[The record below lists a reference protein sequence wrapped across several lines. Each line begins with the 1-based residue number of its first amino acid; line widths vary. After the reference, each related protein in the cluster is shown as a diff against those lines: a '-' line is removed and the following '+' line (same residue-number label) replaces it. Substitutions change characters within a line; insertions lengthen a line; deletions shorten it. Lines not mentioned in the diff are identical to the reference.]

1 MYNRIVVK
9 IGTNLIADEKGLRE
23 TFLKDFVRQVVELRK
38 AGKEMI
44 IVSSGAIGSGLIR
57 MNMEKRQFTLQEKQ
71 AIAAIGQPVLMNRYK
86 KLFTD
91 NDVTVAQVLLNHD
104 DVKDKSRNMNARNTL
119 LKLIEWGVVPII
131 NENDTVATEEIKFGD
146 NDALAGI
153 VGSLVNADLVA
164 ILTSVDGVYD
174 KNPGRYSSAKKI
186 EVIEDVEATIKE
198 VQTDG
203 VTSGGTG
210 GMLSKLETARNLN
223 HAGIPLIIANGNL
236 KNVLIRSAG
245 GENTGTLILRKG
257 HRAESK
263 KRWILLTLKAKGNI
277 IIDDGAKKA
286 LLDSGKSLLAV
297 GIAAVNGKFSLG
309 DAVEIEDKAGTR
321 IAKGVVNYS
330 SEDVSLIKGRKKE
343 EIKKIMKDNY
353 YTEVIHRDN
362 LFVYR

>member
-9 IGTNLIADEKGLRE
+9 IGTNLIADAKGLKE
-23 TFLKDFVRQVVELRK
+23 NFLKDFVRQVTELHKSGR
-38 AGKEMI
+38 EMI
-44 IVSSGAIGSGLIR
+44 IVSSGAIGSGLVR
-57 MNMEKRQFTLQEKQ
+57 MKMEKRQFTLQEKQ

-86 KLFTD
+86 EMFKESGI
-91 NDVTVAQVLLNHD
+91 TVAQVLLNHD
-104 DVKDKSRNMNARNTL
+104 DVKDKGRNMNARNTL
-119 LKLIEWGVVPII
+119 LKLIEWGVIPVI

-174 KNPGRYSSAKKI
+174 KNPGKYSGAKKI
-186 EVIEDVEATIKE
+186 EVIEDIEAVIKE
-198 VQTDG
+198 VETDG
-203 VTSGGTG
+203 KTASGTG
-210 GMLSKLETARNLN
+210 GMVSKLETARNLN

-236 KNVLIRSAG
+236 KNVLVRSAQ

-263 KRWILLTLKAKGNI
+263 KRWILLTLKAKGSI
-277 IIDDGAKKA
+277 IVDDGAKKA

-297 GIAAVNGKFSLG
+297 GISAVKGKFALG

-330 SEDVSLIKGRKKE
+330 SEDVDLIKGQKKE
-343 EIKKIMKDNY
+343 DIKKVMKDNY

-362 LFVYR
+362 LYVYR